1 MLHPL
6 TFALAILLAQDGA
19 PTPAAPKPTPPAPP
33 VQTTPAP
40 LPTTTVPKAR
50 PGAAGQATAPANVA
64 KKDAKQLVIP
74 TPRVK
79 EPEIPSYRVS
89 VTMPGNR
96 RFVGVVTRDKLFN
109 DLIRLNAH
117 NTQDVYRR
125 TENFTLRFVDGVDGD
140 VTLRWNQIVKL
151 DVRAILDS
159 AGLRTIEENYHRLM
173 ILKKA
178 QEEADRA
185 KQEEEE
191 QKAGKQGDGEKPA
204 QDPKGE
210 KGEKKAKEEELPPL
224 LAEFRPDEGWSPKRK
239 EEIEWRRSILGTAP
253 TAEEQRFLQ
262 VYTTWFDAFNVWQAD
277 KAAKAAESSKNEKGV
292 KGEPAKDD
300 AGKGDAKKDEG
311 KKVDAKK
318 DDSKKDDS
326 DGEKPKSDDSKK
338 DDSEG
343 DDSKKDE
350 KKDDAK
356 KDEDGKDKDEKDKDD
371 DAKKDESPKD
381 PPAEPKDDG
390 GGR

>member
-6 TFALAILLAQDGA
+6 TFALAIFLAQDGA
-19 PTPAAPKPTPPAPP
+19 PTPAAPPTPVAPKVEPPA
-33 VQTTPAP
+33 QTKPAP
-40 LPTTTVPKAR
+40 LPTTTVPKSR
-50 PGAAGQATAPANVA
+50 PTPAGQTTAPANVA
-64 KKDAKQLVIP
+64 KKDVKPLTIP
-74 TPRVK
+74 SPRVK
-79 EPEIPSYRVS
+79 EPELPSYRVS

-109 DLIRLNAH
+109 DLIRQNAH
-117 NTQDVYRR
+117 NTQDVYHR

-191 QKAGKQGDGEKPA
+191 KKAGEQGDGEKTA
-204 QDPKGE
+204 KDGKGE
-210 KGEKKAKEEELPPL
+210 KSEKKAKEEELPPL

-253 TAEEQRFLQ
+253 SAEEQRFLQ
-262 VYTTWFDAFNVWQAD
+262 VYTTWFETFNAWQAD
-277 KAAKAAESSKNEKGV
+277 KAAKAAEKNKDEKD
-292 KGEPAKDD
+292 EPAKDD
-300 AGKGDAKKDEG
+300 AKKGDAKKDA
-311 KKVDAKK
+311 KKDDSNGEKPKSDDAKKDDSKGDDSKKDAKK
-318 DDSKKDDS
+318 DDSKKDD
-326 DGEKPKSDDSKK
+326 DEKD
-338 DDSEG
+338 
-343 DDSKKDE
+343 KDE
-350 KKDDAK
+350 K
-356 KDEDGKDKDEKDKDD
+356 EKDEKDKDD
-371 DAKKDESPKD
+371 DSKKDESPKE
-381 PPAEPKDDG
+381 PTPEPKDDG